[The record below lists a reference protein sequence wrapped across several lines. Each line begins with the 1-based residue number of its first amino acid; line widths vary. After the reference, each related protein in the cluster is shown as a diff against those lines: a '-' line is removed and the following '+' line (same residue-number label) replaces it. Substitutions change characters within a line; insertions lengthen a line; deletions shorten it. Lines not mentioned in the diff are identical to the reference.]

1 MSTSTL
7 LSTRNLFINSET
19 VPGNTDGRNIRL
31 NVPQGSINCNPNQ
44 HLRLTLS
51 SFELPVAW
59 YRINSNNN
67 IFYFVALSNAGAMS
81 KARIVIPEGNYQS
94 FTDATHGLGP
104 AIKKAL
110 DDALTAKYSPGNAI
124 TPTSVEWDLVKN
136 TFKITIDKTVFP
148 DENLVQEIKF
158 VAFTLPAYTKVAGN
172 IVDDILESDYTGAF
186 QDSHQIL
193 GGCNEKRNEVP
204 GADTSAQFAN
214 LTSLFND
221 QGSGYYAARLQS
233 MEAIYLHTNLQT
245 TDFMSNAYGFPQ
257 LVSTRILAAIP
268 AGNTS
273 IVYNM
278 TSAASDAGTG
288 YQKPYETIEYMDN
301 GNNLFSSMLR
311 TKSVPVL
318 ELSIRDSYG
327 RLLPL
332 VSQGQRTCNAMS
344 FTCTIRIDV
353 FEGAGPR

>member
-1 MSTSTL
+1 MTSTL

-31 NVPQGSINCNPNQ
+31 NIPQGAINCLPTQ

-67 IFYFVALSNAGAMS
+67 IFYFVALSNANVLS
-81 KARIVIPEGNYQS
+81 KVRIAIPEGNYQS
-94 FTDATHGLGP
+94 FSDATHGLGP

-110 DDALTAKYSPGNAI
+110 DDALTARYSPGNAI
-124 TPTSVEWDLVKN
+124 TPATVKWDLVKN
-136 TFKITIDKTVFP
+136 TFQIIIDKTVFP
-148 DENLVQEIKF
+148 DENVVQEIKF
-158 VAFTLPAYTKVAGN
+158 VAFTLPSYTKVAGN
-172 IVDDILESDYTGAF
+172 IVGDILEDDYVGSF
-186 QDSHQIL
+186 QDVHSIL
-193 GGCNEKRNEVP
+193 GGCNAKRNEVA
-204 GADTSAQFAN
+204 GDDTAAQFAN
-214 LTSLFND
+214 LTSLFDD

-245 TDFMSNAYGFPQ
+245 TDFMTNPFGFPQ
-257 LVSTRILAAIP
+257 LVSTRIFAAIP

-273 IVYNM
+273 TVYTM
-278 TSAASDAGTG
+278 TSAAPTAGTG
-288 YQKPYETIEYMDN
+288 YQKPYDTIEYVDN

-332 VSQGQRTCNAMS
+332 VSEGQRSCNAMS

-353 FEGAGPR
+353 FDGAGPR